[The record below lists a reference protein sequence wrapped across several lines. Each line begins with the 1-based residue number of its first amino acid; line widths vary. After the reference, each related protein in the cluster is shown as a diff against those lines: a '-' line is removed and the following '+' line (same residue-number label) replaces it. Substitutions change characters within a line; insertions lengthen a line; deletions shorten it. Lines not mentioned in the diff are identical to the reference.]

1 MTFVEA
7 FADAALLRDP
17 DRTAIAAE
25 VELEAHIGPDGQG
38 VIDCRFLFAGRGGTV
53 PWDGTEEGAEAIV
66 KSTAV
71 QIAESLAIDPH
82 EDDDWRDT
90 FERRS

>member
-1 MTFVEA
+1 MVFVEA
-7 FADAALLRDP
+7 FADAALLRDA
-17 DRTAIAAE
+17 DRTAIAANVEIE
-25 VELEAHIGPDGQG
+25 VRTGPDGQS
-38 VIDCRFLFAGRGGTV
+38 VIDCGFLFAGRGGAV

-71 QIAESLAIDPH
+71 EVAESLALDPH
-82 EDDDWRDT
+82 EDDDWRDA